1 MRRPARRPW
10 VRPFLALSLWIACA
24 LPPAAHAGSSHVDY
38 MLQCQGCHLP
48 DGSGK
53 PGAVPSLRNCVGRY
67 LTVPGGRDYLVRVPG
82 SSQSPLT
89 DAELAGVLNWMIER
103 FGPDEVAQSFVPY
116 SAKEIERVRRPPLTD
131 VDGLRREL
139 LARLSGAGCE

>member
-1 MRRPARRPW
+1 MRGPARRAG
-10 VRPFLALSLWIACA
+10 VRPFLALLLWIVCA
-24 LPPAAHAGSSHVDY
+24 LPPAAGAESAHVDY

-53 PGAVPSLRNCVGRY
+53 LGAVPSLRNCVGRY
-67 LTVPGGRDYLVRVPG
+67 LTVSGGRDYLVRVPG

-89 DAELAGVLNWMIER
+89 DEELAGVLNWMIR
-103 FGPDEVAQSFVPY
+103 KFGPDEVARSFVPY

-131 VDGLRREL
+131 VEPLRRDL